1 MRAGPLLHCK
11 VLPVSFRWVMA
22 SSRLQWRKFTFF
34 NKELCEEN
42 VEECLGGHVTCAVAE
57 GGSLIFGDTV
67 GNVFISDRSTQ
78 LSDKKFKLFRGE
90 VKGLSYIYH
99 PIHRHRQFIIAVG
112 DDSENVSTSSGAS
125 SRLDNSVIKVQLY
138 HTKFPLTLI
147 APSDIY
153 CSVLYIPDYDISLYY
168 ITLYYTLLYST
179 I

>member
-1 MRAGPLLHCK
+1 MRLQVIRA
-11 VLPVSFRWVMA
+11 SFRGVMA
-22 SSRLQWRKFTFF
+22 ASCLQWRKFTFF

-42 VEECLGGHVTCAVAE
+42 VEESLGAQITCAVAE

-112 DDSENVSTSSGAS
+112 DDSENASTSSGAS

-153 CSVLYIPDYDISLYY
+153 CSALYIPHYDMSLYY
-168 ITLYYTLLYST
+168 ITLY
-179 I
+179 